1 MNFKDIAF
9 LSAQVADDKKAIN
22 IRILDV
28 KKLTPIT
35 NYFVIL
41 SGSSLTQ
48 TRAIYEA
55 IDKKLKEMKVAPLRV
70 EGGRESHWILLDYG
84 GVIVHVF
91 YDTTRRFYDLDHLW
105 NRAKELTFHP
115 VAND

>member
-1 MNFKDIAF
+1 MNFKDIA
-9 LSAQVADDKKAIN
+9 LLCAQAADDKKAID

-28 KKLTPIT
+28 KKLTPIA
-35 NYFVIL
+35 NYFVIC
-41 SGSSLTQ
+41 SGSSITQ
-48 TRAIYEA
+48 TSAIYEA
-55 IDKKLKEMKVAPLRV
+55 IEKKLKETKVSPLRV

-105 NRAKELTFHP
+105 NRAKKLTFNL
-115 VAND
+115 ASNA